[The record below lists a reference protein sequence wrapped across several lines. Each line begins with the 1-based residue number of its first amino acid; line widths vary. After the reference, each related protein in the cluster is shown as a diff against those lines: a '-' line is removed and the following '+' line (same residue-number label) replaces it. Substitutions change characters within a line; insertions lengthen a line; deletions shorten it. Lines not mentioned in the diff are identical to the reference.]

1 MQQTGETDF
10 AANHWNKLRRAA
22 MTEAEKLLIQRAQK
36 GDIVAFESLYQQ
48 HLKRVYNIAWRMMG
62 NDADAQDIAQ
72 DVMVK
77 AWRALPAFKLDSSL
91 STWLYRIAM
100 NACSDELRRRKT
112 KTVSM
117 DVLAE
122 AGWEPGDSGFEQS
135 AVNSQNLSWAIGQL
149 TEEYRAAVVLRDVE
163 GYSYEEIAQILKCPI
178 GTVRSRINRAR
189 EHLRT
194 LIDRGTFSAGKPSE
208 VAERGRT

>member
-1 MQQTGETDF
+1 
-10 AANHWNKLRRAA
+10 
-22 MTEAEKLLIQRAQK
+22 MTEADKLLILRAQQ
-36 GDIVAFESLYQQ
+36 GDAQAFETLYQQ

-72 DVMVK
+72 EVMLK
-77 AWRALPAFKLDSSL
+77 AWRALPSFKLDSSL
-91 STWLYRIAM
+91 STWLYRIAV

-112 KTVSM
+112 KTVSV

-122 AGWEPGDSGFEQS
+122 TGHEPGDSGFEQS
-135 AVNSQNLSWAIGQL
+135 AADSQNLSWAIGQL
-149 TEEYRAAVVLRDVE
+149 VEEYRAAVVLRDVE

-189 EHLRT
+189 EQLRV
-194 LIDRGTFSAGKPSE
+194 LINRGGTFPAGSSSKMT
-208 VAERGRT
+208 ERGRT